1 MGAAPVPGLL
11 EHPGVRMSD
20 HIIARQSTVVPATHA
35 GRGRRKATTV
45 VGAALGAL
53 VLAGGGFLA
62 GAAIGHDAGMSDDAS
77 DAAATEAAYDPAFF
91 GSLSPSGSSS
101 LGGAQAR
108 EDAPADRSAGA
119 GAGTDG
125 EEKMEAESASPEAGA
140 STGSSGRTGYAVQGD
155 VIEIEG
161 ENVLVCAT
169 GNGLGLSHIGVTLEA
184 GADGEATRAQSEH
197 LCSDAFRLTGALL
210 LEARGD
216 ELLSAP
222 RDVNAAGH
230 AYQCRPAA
238 EKVLRCTAEDGTI
251 VTLWSAAP

>member
-1 MGAAPVPGLL
+1 
-11 EHPGVRMSD
+11 MSD
-20 HIIARQSTVVPATHA
+20 HIIARQATVVPATHA

-62 GAAIGHDAGMSDDAS
+62 GAAIGHDVGASHGAS
-77 DAAATEAAYDPAFF
+77 DVAATEAAYDPAFF
-91 GSLSPSGSSS
+91 GSLNSSGSSS

-108 EDAPADRSAGA
+108 EEAPADRSAGA
-119 GAGTDG
+119 DGGAEAGAGEG
-125 EEKMEAESASPEAGA
+125 AEPASPEAGA

-197 LCSDAFRLTGALL
+197 LCGDAFRLTGTLL
-210 LEARGD
+210 LEVRGD

>member
-1 MGAAPVPGLL
+1 
-11 EHPGVRMSD
+11 MSD
-20 HIIARQSTVVPATHA
+20 HIIARQSTVVPAMHA

-62 GAAIGHDAGMSDDAS
+62 GAAIGHDAGVSDGAS

-91 GSLSPSGSSS
+91 GSLSSSGSSS

-108 EDAPADRSAGA
+108 EEVPADRSAGA
-119 GAGTDG
+119 EAGAGEG
-125 EEKMEAESASPEAGA
+125 AESASPEAGA
-140 STGSSGRTGYAVQGD
+140 ATGSSGRTGYAVQGD

-184 GADGEATRAQSEH
+184 GADGEVTRAQSEH
-197 LCSDAFRLTGALL
+197 LCGDAFRLTGALL

-216 ELLSAP
+216 ELLSVP